1 MSSSVV
7 QRLRD
12 HLDNNPEFKAHFE
25 KAFEEAFKK
34 AKNSGVHLFE
44 EWGITN
50 LDEYLH
56 YCDSFLKWVPT
67 ETQDGTH
74 VYNHICIFYFVL
86 DQPDLD
92 CYRSVIEPATHSPYT
107 WLSGWIIDYAKEM
120 GKWMDSPESITEATI
135 DTFYR
140 AESYHMDDYD
150 RKPWKT
156 FNEFFA
162 RHIKPER
169 RPIDRPNDDTVIVS
183 PADAKFDGHWPVDD
197 CGNVR
202 FCAKG
207 IPWSI
212 EQLLDERCEQ
222 LRDDPERETYSA
234 KFTGGTFCHSF
245 LGPNDY
251 HRQHAPVSG
260 IVREA
265 RVIEGLCYLE
275 VVVEPNS
282 DGVMR
287 LGMRRKM
294 HPRTAEPRDSIMNAP
309 DHPGYQFIQARGLII
324 IDNPVLGHVAVLPI
338 GMAQVS
344 SVVLSVKKDDVVK
357 KGDEISYFQ
366 LGGSDIVMVF
376 EPRAHVDFTAKCN
389 THYAFGKTVAIAS
402 PSESG

>member
-67 ETQDGTH
+67 ETQDGTY

-92 CYRSVIEPATHSPYT
+92 CYRSDIDPDTHSPYT
-107 WLSGWIIDYAKEM
+107 WLSTWIIEYAKAM
-120 GKWMDSPESITEATI
+120 GTWMDSPESITEEAI
-135 DTFYR
+135 DTFYQ
-140 AESYHMDDYD
+140 AESYHMEDYD

-183 PADAKFDGHWPVDD
+183 PADAKFDGFWPVDD
-197 CGNVR
+197 CGKVH

-207 IPWSI
+207 VPWSI
-212 EQLLDERCEQ
+212 KQLLD
-222 LRDDPERETYSA
+222 DPEPETYSR

-265 RVIEGLCYLE
+265 RVIEGLCYLQ
-275 VVVEPNS
+275 VVVENG
-282 DGVMR
+282 DGTDPECGGRPGPR

-294 HPRTAEPRDSIMNAP
+294 EPRTAKPPSLDAP
-309 DHPGYQFIQARGLII
+309 DDPGYQFIQARGLIVI
-324 IDNPVLGHVAVLPI
+324 ENPVLGCVAVLPI

-376 EPRAHVDFTAKCN
+376 QADAKVKFTAEKEK
-389 THYAFGKTVAIAS
+389 HYDFGKTVAVAS
-402 PSESG
+402 PSA